1 MEHTQGKLTFRG
13 FSIYAADG
21 KTPVADTCLTASV
34 AQHDEAN
41 ARRLVAC
48 WNACEGV
55 STEWL
60 EAQTDPDS
68 EELFGK
74 VAPLDKR
81 LQSAMQEIAALKAQR
96 DELLAGLQLAYIAMQ
111 HMGNV
116 LNNIDAVDEEEDA
129 QHDAAFEAVAA
140 LIAKHKEA
148 IHG

>member
-148 IHG
+148 SHG